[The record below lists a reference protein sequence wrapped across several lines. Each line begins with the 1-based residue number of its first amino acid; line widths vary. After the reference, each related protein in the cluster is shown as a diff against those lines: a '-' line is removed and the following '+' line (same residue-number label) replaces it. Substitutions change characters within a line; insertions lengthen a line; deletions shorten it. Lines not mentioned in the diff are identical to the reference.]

1 LTPVDPAELPGME
14 FDWLATD
21 DAGHL
26 AQMLSSGH
34 GRVPDTALSSEEDL
48 FALHLWLDEQPLS
61 EALSIPEGTFQA
73 LLAQP
78 QRRGLY
84 VYDAQPAAG
93 DAPDA
98 ARSDTYILLAA
109 PTTPSPW
116 NTCRKRSAP
125 SSRTSPATSVAS
137 TPSPSKASDRPA
149 DVACTRTA
157 MTEGRPGH
165 HSSWAAFR
173 FLLELS
179 SAAEAS
185 RCCGGT
191 PSAWCSRCWGP

>member
-1 LTPVDPAELPGME
+1 MTPVDPAELPGME

-109 PTTPSPW
+109 PTTPLTLEHVPEAF
-116 NTCRKRSAP
+116 RAIIP
-125 SSRTSPATSVAS
+125 HL
-137 TPSPSKASDRPA
+137 
-149 DVACTRTA
+149 
-157 MTEGRPGH
+157 PGH
-165 HSSWAAFR
+165 FGR
-173 FLLELS
+173 QRTLTIE
-179 SAAEAS
+179 
-185 RCCGGT
+185 GQ
-191 PSAWCSRCWGP
+191 